1 MEEPGNGWKVLV
13 QLTGDEPQDRTP
25 CLQGRA
31 HNKPQQ
37 ATVGQPWRQS
47 IFRPLESSIAIYP
60 GTGDLGERATGAAE
74 TLPMLLDLGGKVQIF
89 TVMGFTDHSP
99 IEIPP
104 QNPSR
109 RTRVSWW
116 VYLGQGG
123 IKQLAGFIACG

>member
-1 MEEPGNGWKVLV
+1 MSLRTGPHVFRAE
-13 QLTGDEPQDRTP
+13 LTTNPSRPQWDT
-25 CLQGRA
+25 CGGR
-31 HNKPQQ
+31 
-37 ATVGQPWRQS
+37 VFSDPWGH
-47 IFRPLESSIAIYP
+47 PLLSTLE
-60 GTGDLGERATGAAE
+60 LGILGKGPLGLAE

-116 VYLGQGG
+116 VYLGHGG